1 MQGKRVTER
10 AVELTGKPVV
20 MVINT
25 HHHRDHSHGNPGV
38 PGELRI
44 VATENARRHML
55 EVDAKF
61 WKSAPT
67 SLPNELVTHE
77 QRLEIGGKTIEL
89 LSPGRGHTDGDLVVL
104 FVEDAVVHTGDLVF
118 NDRYPNI
125 DLEAGGSIERWPA
138 AIDRLSELDFKH
150 VIPGHGPLTNRAG
163 IARFRAFIDELWAAG
178 ADAAAKGW
186 SLDETLERVILTRN
200 ARMEDIVIP
209 FVLRLDRNFVIKRV
223 WQEATGAVPTGGA
236 E

>member
-1 MQGKRVTER
+1 
-10 AVELTGKPVV
+10 
-20 MVINT
+20 
-25 HHHRDHSHGNPGV
+25 
-38 PGELRI
+38 
-44 VATENARRHML
+44 ML

-150 VIPGHGPLTNRAG
+150 AIPGHGPLTNRAG